1 MAVLCEVQ
9 RRGYREEYVENVPR
23 FSRPSDLI
31 NIGEV
36 TDDDDDEFPEIELV
50 EVSVV
55 KRMVFQFKKP
65 VKLEFS

>member
-9 RRGYREEYVENVPR
+9 RMDYTEEYIENIPR
-23 FSRPSDLI
+23 ISLPSDLI
-31 NIGEV
+31 NIGED
-36 TDDDDDEFPEIELV
+36 TNDDEFPEIELV
-50 EVSVV
+50 EVPVV

>member
-1 MAVLCEVQ
+1 MAGLCEIL
-9 RRGYREEYVENVPR
+9 RRDYTEEYIKNNTR

-31 NIGEV
+31 NIGEA
-36 TDDDDDEFPEIELV
+36 TDDDDEFPEIELV
-50 EVSVV
+50 VVPVV

>member
-9 RRGYREEYVENVPR
+9 RIDYTEEYIENIPR

-31 NIGEV
+31 NISEA
-36 TDDDDDEFPEIELV
+36 TDDDDEFPEIELV
-50 EVSVV
+50 EVPVV

-65 VKLEFS
+65 IKLEFS

>member
-9 RRGYREEYVENVPR
+9 RRDYTEEYIENIPR
-23 FSRPSDLI
+23 FTRPSDLV
-31 NIGEV
+31 NIGEN
-36 TDDDDDEFPEIELV
+36 TDDDEFPEIELV
-50 EVSVV
+50 EVPVV

>member
-1 MAVLCEVQ
+1 MAILCEVQ
-9 RRGYREEYVENVPR
+9 RIGYTEEYIENIPR

-31 NIGEV
+31 NIGKD
-36 TDDDDDEFPEIELV
+36 TDDDEFPEIELV
-50 EVSVV
+50 EVPVV